1 MWKADNKA
9 RATQK
14 RDAAFANS
22 ERGKRILKPWRAELD
37 AVKRRKS
44 QNQTVRM
51 RMDIL
56 KVVVAS
62 SPIRNFTGE
71 RISKRST
78 TALMMSTHVSSFS
91 RQALKKLT
99 HCLQKLE
106 GKQHLRL
113 SSSISVE
120 LIHFLV
126 HQKVSHPINFQ
137 Q

>member
-1 MWKADNKA
+1 
-9 RATQK
+9 
-14 RDAAFANS
+14 
-22 ERGKRILKPWRAELD
+22 
-37 AVKRRKS
+37 
-44 QNQTVRM
+44 
-51 RMDIL
+51 MDIL

-113 SSSISVE
+113 SPSISVE